1 MSLLLSKDVVAE
13 RSGYKLFSA
22 RETSRGLIPLSS
34 PVDFTATAQP
44 AKILRDD
51 SRVVVKHGQVIFMGF
66 GSTAFHDNK
75 PNAFSDNLLET
86 GVVVAKFDYC
96 QRTLPKIATDNDK
109 IVCTVGPHG
118 THGAGAGES
127 GGPLVAQDGKGVV
140 QVGML
145 IGATNS
151 DEKLRW
157 PDVYL
162 RTSYFCDFFAQAT
175 GNAFSCS

>member
-157 PDVYL
+157 PELFRRIPSHVL
-162 RTSYFCDFFAQAT
+162 LL
-175 GNAFSCS
+175 